1 MISNYLIL
9 LKRGTRIALRNKV
22 NDSLITG
29 IRLVD
34 SCLPIGRGQ
43 RQLILGDKSTGKTS
57 IFVFSLLTSWRYSI
71 ISSFEGFSTKR
82 LFGLYLGININLS
95 KLMKLLH
102 SILYSNFS
110 TSAFSSSPF
119 LLSSSFSASSALTS
133 ASSASSSSNLGST
146 LGASFANFSS
156 FSSASFPA
164 CSPARLTLVSRLGD
178 DSIIFNFTLYS
189 FFLCSDL
196 IALKAFDLIDPHY
209 SGYSSFYSGNL
220 DSSLDSSFAN
230 SNSTQVSTVD
240 SSLQNYSSVLFLV
253 ISTHSSSSALLS
265 FMIVNLG
272 MTICERLRDRS
283 FDSLICFDDLSKHA
297 KCYRQVSL
305 LLGRVP
311 SRDAYSAD
319 VFNIHSSLL
328 ERSGRLR
335 LNYFGSSITAFPI
348 IETINSDI
356 TEYIATNVISI
367 TDGQLYMNKRLFLDS
382 IRPAIDSALS
392 VSRIGSNA
400 QCKFVKVVSAGLKN
414 ELTSLR
420 IAFNSFGSQ
429 SSNSFLK
436 LSSLNSLFSQSHLI
450 PSFIE

>member
-1 MISNYLIL
+1 MIL

-71 ISSFEGFSTKR
+71 ISSFEGMSTKR

-102 SILYSNFS
+102 SIISY
-110 TSAFSSSPF
+110 
-119 LLSSSFSASSALTS
+119 SSFS
-133 ASSASSSSNLGST
+133 
-146 LGASFANFSS
+146 
-156 FSSASFPA
+156 
-164 CSPARLTLVSRLGD
+164 
-178 DSIIFNFTLYS
+178 
-189 FFLCSDL
+189 
-196 IALKAFDLIDPHY
+196 H
-209 SGYSSFYSGNL
+209 
-220 DSSLDSSFAN
+220 SSLSFN
-230 SNSTQVSTVD
+230 SLSVS
-240 SSLQNYSSVLFLV
+240 NYSSVLFLV
-253 ISTHSSSSALLS
+253 VATHSSSSALLS

-272 MTICERLRDRS
+272 MTIGERLRDRG

-367 TDGQLYMNKRLFLDS
+367 TDGQLYTNKRLFLDS
-382 IRPAIDSALS
+382 LRPAIDSALS

-420 IAFNSFGSQ
+420 IAFNSFGSL
-429 SSNSFLK
+429 SSNALLK

>member
-1 MISNYLIL
+1 MYSSNS
-9 LKRGTRIALRNKV
+9 G
-22 NDSLITG
+22 
-29 IRLVD
+29 
-34 SCLPIGRGQ
+34 C
-43 RQLILGDKSTGKTS
+43 
-57 IFVFSLLTSWRYSI
+57 LTSLHRFVVLPYNLDYP
-71 ISSFEGFSTKR
+71 SFPS
-82 LFGLYLGININLS
+82 
-95 KLMKLLH
+95 
-102 SILYSNFS
+102 
-110 TSAFSSSPF
+110 
-119 LLSSSFSASSALTS
+119 
-133 ASSASSSSNLGST
+133 SSSSNS
-146 LGASFANFSS
+146 SFPDSSDYLVPDSSSIDYLSNSAHSNSSLTDYSSNSSNFSS
-156 FSSASFPA
+156 
-164 CSPARLTLVSRLGD
+164 L
-178 DSIIFNFTLYS
+178 N
-189 FFLCSDL
+189 
-196 IALKAFDLIDPHY
+196 
-209 SGYSSFYSGNL
+209 YSSNSLDTFFYSSDFNPFCN
-220 DSSLDSSFAN
+220 SSNSSSVDTSLLSFA
-230 SNSTQVSTVD
+230 
-240 SSLQNYSSVLFLV
+240 SVLFLV

-450 PSFIE
+450 PSFLE

>member
-1 MISNYLIL
+1 MFISEYMIL

-71 ISSFEGFSTKR
+71 ISSFEGISTKR

-95 KLMKLLH
+95 KLMKLLYSVVSYSSYSSLFNASSFALFDSSALPML
-102 SILYSNFS
+102 SIK
-110 TSAFSSSPF
+110 
-119 LLSSSFSASSALTS
+119 LSGTVRPYQQLCDKSVTNSVVDSSFSISSL
-133 ASSASSSSNLGST
+133 SN
-146 LGASFANFSS
+146 
-156 FSSASFPA
+156 
-164 CSPARLTLVSRLGD
+164 
-178 DSIIFNFTLYS
+178 
-189 FFLCSDL
+189 
-196 IALKAFDLIDPHY
+196 
-209 SGYSSFYSGNL
+209 YSSELLIS
-220 DSSLDSSFAN
+220 
-230 SNSTQVSTVD
+230 
-240 SSLQNYSSVLFLV
+240 NYSSVLFLV
-253 ISTHSSSSALLS
+253 VSTHSSSSALLS
-265 FMIVNLG
+265 FMIINLG
-272 MTICERLRDRS
+272 ITVGERLRDRG

-311 SRDAYSAD
+311 SRDAYSSD

-335 LNYFGSSITAFPI
+335 LNYFGSSITAFPV

-356 TEYIATNVISI
+356 TEFIATNVISI

-420 IAFNSFGSQ
+420 IAFSSFGSQ
-429 SSNSFLK
+429 SSSSLIK